1 MLINTQ
7 NIYINFVSYMLNTLG
22 FQKPLFAILLLDKL
36 MQKNLNI
43 LSEEIEVIVKV

>member
-7 NIYINFVSYMLNTLG
+7 NIYINFVSYMLNTLR